1 MKNENGQFKRGSLI
15 KDLTGEKFNKWEVIE
30 FSHVDYGKKNR
41 RTYWKAQCECGTI
54 KIIRA
59 DSLKTTISCGCHK
72 QKVDSEKAKE
82 LRELNLKYDDKKALS
97 RHPLYHKWN
106 GMKKRC
112 YKPSDAHYNNYG
124 ARGITICEE
133 WRESFL
139 NFYNWGINNGYKQGL
154 EIDRINN
161 DGNYEPSNCRFI
173 SRKENCNNRNTT
185 RKFTFN
191 NQIHSITEWAE
202 ILNLDV
208 KKIYYLLDI
217 KKLSFEEVLKEL
229 QVNTE
234 VTL

>member
-1 MKNENGQFKRGSLI
+1 MAQEALRFVKNG
-15 KDLTGEKFNKWEVIE
+15 
-30 FSHVDYGKKNR
+30 
-41 RTYWKAQCECGTI
+41 
-54 KIIRA
+54 
-59 DSLKTTISCGCHK
+59 
-72 QKVDSEKAKE
+72 
-82 LRELNLKYDDKKALS
+82 
-97 RHPLYHKWN
+97 
-106 GMKKRC
+106 
-112 YKPSDAHYNNYG
+112 
-124 ARGITICEE
+124 
-133 WRESFL
+133 ESFL

-229 QVNTE
+229 QANTE